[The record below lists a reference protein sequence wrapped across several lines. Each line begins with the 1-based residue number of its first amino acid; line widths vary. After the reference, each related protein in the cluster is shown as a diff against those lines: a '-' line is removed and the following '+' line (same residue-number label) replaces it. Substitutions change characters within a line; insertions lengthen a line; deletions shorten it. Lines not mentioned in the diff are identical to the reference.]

1 MPSII
6 LCGMYEYYERTEKKG
21 QVLIMKRIKAI
32 LTVGCMA
39 LLLCACDMIGGS
51 VDTTTVSF
59 QKDGG
64 VTQIIVED
72 FSQPYYNAEEL
83 EGDITSKIMDY
94 NAKTGVEDAIV
105 LKDVKLGEDKRICVK
120 IEFKSSADYKS
131 FNEKELFCGMVAD
144 AYREGYEFTT
154 MRDVAQEGVVL
165 SAADVLEKGDMHMII
180 LEEAQQVI
188 VPGKICYISD
198 GISIVEEKR
207 AVNLNEGQKAF
218 IIYE

>member
-1 MPSII
+1 MDE
-6 LCGMYEYYERTEKKG
+6 CHERTEKKG

-32 LTVGCMA
+32 LAAGCMA
-39 LLLCACDMIGGS
+39 GLLCACGMIGENI
-51 VDTTTVSF
+51 DATTVKF

-83 EGDITSKIMDY
+83 ERDITAKISEY
-94 NAKTGVEDAIV
+94 NAKAGAEDAIV
-105 LKDVKLGEDKRICVK
+105 LKDVALGEDKRISVK
-120 IEFKSSADYKS
+120 LDFKNCADYKT
-131 FNEKELFCGMVAD
+131 FNEKELFCGTVAD
-144 AYREGYEFTT
+144 AYSAGYEFTT
-154 MRDVAQEGVVL
+154 MRDVAQESVVL
-165 SAADVLEKGDMHMII
+165 SSADVLEKSDMHMVI

-198 GISIVEEKR
+198 GISMVDEKR

>member
-1 MPSII
+1 M
-6 LCGMYEYYERTEKKG
+6 
-21 QVLIMKRIKAI
+21 MKRIKAI
-32 LTVGCMA
+32 LVAGCMA
-39 LLLCACDMIGGS
+39 GLLCACDMIGGN

-83 EGDITSKIMDY
+83 EGDITSKISEY
-94 NAKTGVEDAIV
+94 NSKAGVEDAIV
-105 LKDVKLGEDKRICVK
+105 LKDVKLGDDKKITVK
-120 IEFKSSADYKS
+120 LEFKNSADYKA
-131 FNEKELFCGMVAD
+131 FNEKELFCGTVAD
-144 AYREGYEFTT
+144 AYKEGYEFTT
-154 MRDVAQEGVVL
+154 MRDASQEGLVL
-165 SAADVLEKGDMHMII
+165 SASDVLEKSEMYMII

>member
-1 MPSII
+1 
-6 LCGMYEYYERTEKKG
+6 MYEYHERTEKKG

-32 LTVGCMA
+32 LMAVCMTVV
-39 LLLCACDMIGGS
+39 LCACSMMGGN

-83 EGDITSKIMDY
+83 ENDIASKIMDY
-94 NAKTGVEDAIV
+94 NAKAGKEDAIV
-105 LKDVKLGEDKRICVK
+105 LKDVNLGEDKKICVK
-120 IEFKSSADYKS
+120 MEFKSSADYKS
-131 FNEKELFCGMVAD
+131 FNEKELFCGTVAD

-154 MRDVAQEGVVL
+154 MRDATQEDVVL

-188 VPGKICYISD
+188 VPGKIRYISD
-198 GISIVEEKR
+198 GISIVEDKR